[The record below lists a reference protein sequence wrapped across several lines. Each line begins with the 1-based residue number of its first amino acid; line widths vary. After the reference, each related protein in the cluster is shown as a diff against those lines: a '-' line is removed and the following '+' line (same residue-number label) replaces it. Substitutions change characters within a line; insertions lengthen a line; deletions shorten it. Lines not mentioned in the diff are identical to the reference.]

1 MKKTGLLFLLFCAGL
16 VPGQAKPLPL
26 SAQGQ
31 AEAALY
37 MDTVRALYAQQHD
50 ETASCSYYEK
60 ALRRAPENKF
70 LKRQMLAC
78 QLAADRLENAAAYA
92 DYITQPENDAED
104 LAVYALYQWRKGD
117 LKSAQDYYEQALSL
131 SPEDSRIF
139 YQYVLLLSFLDV
151 DRAAQIL
158 QRRKADYP
166 AFAHVIDYETG
177 NIYRGKKDI
186 PTALKYYNQA
196 TQSNPDYAEA
206 YLARAEVY
214 EKTSQLFL
222 MLHELEELDKTG
234 YQSAAMYSRM
244 ASVYVLVKDHAK
256 AKEYFLKAKGL
267 DAGDNPANYFLAL
280 YAEEDGQYA
289 QAAQYLRESADFST
303 QAGKWLEVAFY
314 EQLDGKN
321 TQALQT
327 LKQAYARF
335 DKNVEVGYFYA
346 LALMDA
352 QDSRRAARVLSGV
365 LQTNPQYENARL
377 AYAFALE
384 DLHRY
389 RAMETQV
396 REVIEQNPKNAAAYN
411 LLGFSLAE
419 RKVRLDEAQELVTQ
433 ALALRPDDR
442 AFADSLAW
450 VYYQQGKYAQAL
462 KLLQSLDEAFVQQ
475 NPEVSYHLGAA
486 YVQMGQIAQARPWL
500 ERAAKTIKP
509 AAKLL
514 KKLNK

>member
-1 MKKTGLLFLLFCAGL
+1 MKKIGALFLLLCAGL
-16 VPGQAKPLPL
+16 VPGQALPL
-26 SAQGQ
+26 SAEGR

-37 MDTVRALYAQQHD
+37 MDVIRAFYAQQQN
-50 ETASCSYYEK
+50 ETAACAYYEK
-60 ALRRAPENKF
+60 ALRRAPQNPY

-78 QLAADRLENAAAYA
+78 RLADDRLEEADAYA
-92 DYITQPENDAED
+92 DYITQPDPDAED
-104 LAVYALYQWRKGD
+104 LAVYALYRWRKGD
-117 LKSAQDYYEQALSL
+117 LKNAQDYYEQALAQA
-131 SPEDSRIF
+131 PEDPRIF

-158 QRRKADYP
+158 QQRKAEYP

-177 NIYRGKKDI
+177 NIYRSKKDI

-196 TQSNPDYAEA
+196 TQRNPDYAEA

-222 MLHELEELDKTG
+222 MLHELEELEKIG

-256 AKEYFLKAKGL
+256 AREYFLKAKAL

-280 YAEEDGQYA
+280 YAEEAGQYA
-289 QAAQYLRESADFST
+289 QAAQYLRDSADFAA
-303 QAGKWLEVAFY
+303 QAGKWLQVAFY
-314 EQLDGKN
+314 EQRSGN
-321 TQALQT
+321 PAQALQT

-352 QDSRRAARVLSGV
+352 QDSRRAARVLAGV

-384 DLHRY
+384 DIHRY
-389 RAMETQV
+389 RAMEEQV
-396 REVIEQNPKNAAAYN
+396 RAVIAQNPQNAAAYN

-450 VYYQQGKYAQAL
+450 VYYQQGKYTQAL
-462 KLLQSLDEAFVQQ
+462 ELLQSLGEAFVRQ

-486 YVQMGQIAQARPWL
+486 YAQTGQPEQARPWL
-500 ERAAKTIKP
+500 ERAAKDIRP

-514 KKLNK
+514 KKLGK